1 MRIAVCD
8 DDPLELQ
15 KIKGYVD
22 AYPPIK
28 KEDGGIVVGT
38 FCSGSELLADIR
50 AGGGYD
56 LLILDI
62 VMPGLSGID
71 LAARIR
77 EQDNACRIV
86 FLTSSADFALDSYK
100 VKAYYYLLKNQMK
113 SELPALLQRAAGE
126 IAKETAS
133 SILIKEKHRWTRVP
147 IGRIQ
152 YAESSNHT
160 VYFHLNHR
168 ETVSCYTTINAYHDV
183 LLSDPR
189 FVKCH
194 KSFIVNMSYVAGL
207 TGREFLLEGGGA
219 VPISRNLFGQVKN
232 QYFDYF
238 FRK

>member
-1 MRIAVCD
+1 MGVKNLRIAVCD

-100 VKAYYYLLKNQMK
+100 VKAYYYLLKNEMK
-113 SELPALLQRAAGE
+113 SELPVLLRRIAGE
-126 IAKETAS
+126 MAEETAS
-133 SILIKEKHRWTRVP
+133 ASNKGKTPMDARAPRQD
-147 IGRIQ
+147 RIC
-152 YAESSNHT
+152 
-160 VYFHLNHR
+160 R
-168 ETVSCYTTINAYHDV
+168 EQQPYGVFP
-183 LLSDPR
+183 SD
-189 FVKCH
+189 
-194 KSFIVNMSYVAGL
+194 S
-207 TGREFLLEGGGA
+207 
-219 VPISRNLFGQVKN
+219 Q
-232 QYFDYF
+232 
-238 FRK
+238 